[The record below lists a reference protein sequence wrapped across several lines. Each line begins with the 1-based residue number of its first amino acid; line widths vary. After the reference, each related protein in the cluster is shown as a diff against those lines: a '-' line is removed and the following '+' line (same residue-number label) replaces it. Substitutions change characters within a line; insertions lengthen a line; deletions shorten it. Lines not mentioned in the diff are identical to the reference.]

1 MLYSNKAW
9 HWEKFN
15 ILNGYSWIIP
25 FLKDKGFDT
34 QTADIHTPQ
43 STKQLVLYVPLCW
56 RETRMSVHTS
66 VHSHAH
72 VVTVCH
78 HLLANRNVSL
88 QPLLPAQQ
96 LFPSKSTLGYLV
108 TATGIWVVNLF
119 RSEDKSNITEWLAS
133 TYNDC
138 FGGGGQWSVT
148 DEVGL
153 QVNWGSRCWVHVIL
167 LQSA

>member
-66 VHSHAH
+66 VHSPMLSQY
-72 VVTVCH
+72 VTTFSQTETYRC
-78 HLLANRNVSL
+78 
-88 QPLLPAQQ
+88 
-96 LFPSKSTLGYLV
+96 
-108 TATGIWVVNLF
+108 NLF
-119 RSEDKSNITEWLAS
+119 FPRNSFFHQKAHWATKWQPQESELWISSGVRTNPIS
-133 TYNDC
+133 RNDWPQHIMTAL
-138 FGGGGQWSVT
+138 GGGGQWSVT